1 MRGLI
6 SSRPQV
12 VIDTNVWIS
21 GVVFGGA
28 PKRVLELFIDGSIV
42 VVISEEILSELRR
55 KINQKFPLFVP
66 QLPLLE
72 ASIREKALFVK
83 LGSQP
88 VVASRDKDD
97 DKFIETAIA
106 GRAGYIVSGD
116 KDLLVLK
123 FYENVKIVK
132 PAEFL
137 ATFA

>member
-1 MRGLI
+1 MRGPI
-6 SSRPQV
+6 RSRPQV

-21 GVVFGGA
+21 GVIFGGA

-42 VVISEEILSELRR
+42 VVVSEEVLSELRR
-55 KINQKFPLFVP
+55 KINQKFPLFVS

-88 VVASRDKDD
+88 VGASRDQDD
-97 DKFIETAIA
+97 DKFIETAVV
-106 GRAGYIVSGD
+106 GRAGFIVSGD
-116 KDLLVLK
+116 KDLLILK
-123 FYENVKIVK
+123 TYETIKIVK

-137 ATFA
+137 EIFT